1 MSGENV
7 KIDRLV
13 LDIPGLDAAAARRL
27 AAGIGEKLAEKALAG
42 KYPRIDIT
50 LEPGSEEDLAARI
63 TAALMARL

>member
-1 MSGENV
+1 MSGTDV

-13 LDIPGLDAAAARRL
+13 LDIPGLDAVAAQRL
-27 AAGIGEKLAEKALAG
+27 AAGIGAKLAEKTLSG

-63 TAALMARL
+63 AAALMARL